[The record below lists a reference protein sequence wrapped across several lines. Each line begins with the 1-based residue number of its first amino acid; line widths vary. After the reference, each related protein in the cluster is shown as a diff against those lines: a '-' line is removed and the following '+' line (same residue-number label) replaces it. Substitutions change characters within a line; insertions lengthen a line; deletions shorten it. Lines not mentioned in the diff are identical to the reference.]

1 MIISRTNKNTHIHI
15 HIYIYVEIEKYN
27 LNKNTCIYI
36 CQRKCKL
43 CILYNPTRTRGNN
56 LYTQMRMA
64 QNDRPGGYTTS
75 TSINPSTIPTH
86 LHHLVGHLRHLQ
98 HLPQA
103 QAGLPPTSR
112 SLSIFDV
119 PLASKFVSSQHVS
132 YFVAICCNTIIPRQ
146 TACLKPQ
153 LLLRSTLSLSRAS
166 SPAVCC
172 QWTDVD
178 TPKRYPAIHFKHLQ
192 TWLSNVMSCWA
203 TFACTKKCQKL
214 SIASDSKLLA
224 PKKCFRFQIF
234 R

>member
-1 MIISRTNKNTHIHI
+1 
-15 HIYIYVEIEKYN
+15 
-27 LNKNTCIYI
+27 
-36 CQRKCKL
+36 
-43 CILYNPTRTRGNN
+43 
-56 LYTQMRMA
+56 MA

-75 TSINPSTIPTH
+75 TSINPPTIPTH
-86 LHHLVGHLRHLQ
+86 LHHLVGHLRHLR

-119 PLASKFVSSQHVS
+119 PHTSKIVSSQHVS

-178 TPKRYPAIHFKHLQ
+178 TPERYPAIHFKNGHVTCYVMLGHIR
-192 TWLSNVMSCWA
+192 LYYNHEAMSNAV
-203 TFACTKKCQKL
+203 
-214 SIASDSKLLA
+214 
-224 PKKCFRFQIF
+224 KCFRLKTLGAWKSLLFSDVF

>member
-1 MIISRTNKNTHIHI
+1 
-15 HIYIYVEIEKYN
+15 
-27 LNKNTCIYI
+27 
-36 CQRKCKL
+36 
-43 CILYNPTRTRGNN
+43 
-56 LYTQMRMA
+56 MRMA
-64 QNDRPGGYTTS
+64 QNDGPGGYTTS
-75 TSINPSTIPTH
+75 TSINPPTIPTH
-86 LHHLVGHLRHLQ
+86 LRHLVGHLR

-119 PLASKFVSSQHVS
+119 PHASKFVSSQHVS

-146 TACLKPQ
+146 TACLKPK

-192 TWLSNVMSCWA
+192 TWLSHVESCYVMLGYVRLN
-203 TFACTKKCQKL
+203 QKMSNAVKHSQTL
-214 SIASDSKLLA
+214 SNASDSKLLA
-224 PKKCFRFQIF
+224 PEKCSRFQIF